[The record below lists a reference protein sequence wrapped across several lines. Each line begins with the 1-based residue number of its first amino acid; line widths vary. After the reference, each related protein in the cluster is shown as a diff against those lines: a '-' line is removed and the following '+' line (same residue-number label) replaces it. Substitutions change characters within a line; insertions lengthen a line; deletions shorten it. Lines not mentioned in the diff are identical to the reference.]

1 MQRMARKTGDLTIRL
16 DRKTRARIDR
26 LAERRLGKKRSTG
39 TFLKM
44 LALSAVERDERA
56 ADLVSMLRDLPP
68 DPEGAD
74 EIARRRRED

>member
-1 MQRMARKTGDLTIRL
+1 MQRMARKSGDLTIRL
-16 DRKTRARIDR
+16 DARTRARIDR
-26 LAERRLGKKRSTG
+26 LAEKRLGRKRSTG

-56 ADLVSMLRDLPP
+56 SSLLRMLRDLPP
-68 DPEGAD
+68 DPEGAE

>member
-1 MQRMARKTGDLTIRL
+1 MAKKSGDLTIRL
-16 DRKTRARIDR
+16 DPKTRAKIDR
-26 LAERRLGKKRSTG
+26 LAEKRLGKKRSTG

-56 ADLVSMLRDLPP
+56 SSLLEMLRDLPP
-68 DPEGAD
+68 DPQGAD

>member
-1 MQRMARKTGDLTIRL
+1 MQCMPKKTGDLTIRL

-44 LALSAVERDERA
+44 LALAALERDERA
-56 ADLVSMLRDLPP
+56 EGLAAMLRDLPP

-74 EIARRRRED
+74 EIMRRRKED

>member
-56 ADLVSMLRDLPP
+56 ADLVSMLRDLPA

>member
-56 ADLVSMLRDLPP
+56 ADLVAMLRDLPP